1 MSEHDPRPTKRESST
16 SFSHSTRIGSLFGID
31 IYLDAS
37 VITIFALV
45 VWILGGNVFPS
56 WHPEWSLSLSWVTGL
71 MAGLLFFLSLLLHEM
86 AHSVVARR
94 YGIPVP
100 RITLFMF
107 GGVSEMQEEPTTPK
121 TEFWIAIVGPA
132 MSLFLG
138 VVFSALASALAPPDF
153 ATLLAEDQ
161 QAALAS
167 LPPLPTLLFWLGP
180 VNFLLAI
187 FNLVPGFPLDGG
199 RVLRAGLWW
208 MTGNLEQATRWA
220 ATGGRVF
227 GWMLMLLG
235 ALEVLSGMFQGLWL
249 ILIGWFITSA
259 ASSSYTQLMM
269 RRTLQGCR
277 VSDVMRTH
285 FETVDADITVAEF
298 VDDYLLKSSQRLWPV
313 TEGGRLVGF
322 ASLETIQDIEPA
334 DRGGKRLRDVMRT
347 DLDGHTVAANA
358 DAMKAMERM
367 SYGSMP
373 MAVVRGDEV
382 VGLLSQE
389 DMVKWLTL
397 HPRDRLNA

>member
-1 MSEHDPRPTKRESST
+1 MSERDPQETKRQPST

-37 VITIFALV
+37 VIIIFALV

-56 WHPEWSLSLSWVTGL
+56 WHPEWSLGLSWITGL
-71 MAGLLFFLSLLLHEM
+71 MAGLLFFISLLLHEL
-86 AHSVVARR
+86 AHSVVARG

-107 GGVSEMQEEPTTPK
+107 GGVSEMQEEPGSPRE
-121 TEFWIAIVGPA
+121 EFWIAIVGPA

-138 VVFSALASALAPPDF
+138 LLFSVLASLFAPPDF
-153 ATLLAEDQ
+153 AATLAEDQ

-167 LPPLPTLLFWLGP
+167 LAPLPTLLFWLGP
-180 VNFLLAI
+180 VNLLLAV
-187 FNLVPGFPLDGG
+187 FNMVPGFPLDGG

-208 MTGNLEQATRWA
+208 STGNLEQATRWA
-220 ATGGRVF
+220 ASGGRVF
-227 GWMLMLLG
+227 GWVLMLLG
-235 ALEVLSGMFQGLWL
+235 ALEVLSGALQGLWL
-249 ILIGWFITSA
+249 ILIGWFIASA
-259 ASSSYTQLMM
+259 ASSSYSQLMM

-277 VSDVMRTH
+277 VADVMRTH
-285 FETVDADITVAEF
+285 FETVDAGLSVAAF
-298 VDDYLLKSSQRLWPV
+298 IDDYLLRSSQRLWPV
-313 TEGGRLVGF
+313 TSGDRLVGF
-322 ASLETIQDIEPA
+322 ASLETIRDIEPA
-334 DRGGKRLRDVMRT
+334 ERGGRRLRDVMRT
-347 DLDGHTVAANA
+347 DLDELTVPATA

-367 SYGSMP
+367 SRDGMP
-373 MAVVRGDEV
+373 KAVVRGDEV

>member
-1 MSEHDPRPTKRESST
+1 MSDQEPQSQKPESPS

-37 VITIFALV
+37 VMIIFALV
-45 VWILGGNVFPS
+45 VWILGGNVFPG
-56 WHPEWSLSLSWVTGL
+56 WHPEWGLALSWATGL
-71 MAGLLFFLSLLLHEM
+71 MAGLLFFASLLAHEM
-86 AHSVVARR
+86 AHSVVARG

-107 GGVSEMQEEPTTPK
+107 GGVSEMQEEPETPK
-121 TEFWIAIVGPA
+121 KEFWIAIVGPA

-138 VVFSALASALAPPDF
+138 VVFTLLANALAPANF
-153 ATLLAEDQ
+153 AATLAEDQ

-167 LPPLPTLLFWLGP
+167 LAPLPTLLFWLGP

-220 ATGGRVF
+220 AAGGRIF
-227 GWMLMLLG
+227 GWFLMLVG

-249 ILIGWFITSA
+249 ILIGWFLASA
-259 ASSSYTQLMM
+259 ASSSYSQLMM

-277 VSDVMRTH
+277 VRDVMRTH
-285 FETVDADITVAEF
+285 FETVDADMTVAEF
-298 VDDYLLKSSQRLWPV
+298 IDDYLLKSSQRLWPV
-313 TEGGRLVGF
+313 TSDGRLQGF
-322 ASLETIQDIEPA
+322 ASLEIIQDIESA
-334 DRGGKRLRDVMRT
+334 ERGSKRLRDVMRS
-347 DLDGHTVAANA
+347 DLESLTVAADA
-358 DAMKAMERM
+358 DAMKATERM
-367 SYGSMP
+367 SYGSLP

-389 DMVKWLTL
+389 DVVKWLTL
-397 HPRDRLNA
+397 HPRDRLTA

>member
-1 MSEHDPRPTKRESST
+1 MSQNDPKPSKPESST
-16 SFSHSTRIGSLFGID
+16 SFTHSTRIGSLFGID
-31 IYLDAS
+31 VYLDAS
-37 VITIFALV
+37 VIIIFALV

-56 WHPEWSLSLSWVTGL
+56 WHPDWGLGVSWTTGL
-71 MAGLLFFLSLLLHEM
+71 MAGLLFFLSLLLHEL
-86 AHSVVARR
+86 AHSVVARS

-107 GGVSEMQEEPTTPK
+107 GGVSEMQEEPTSPK
-121 TEFWIAIVGPA
+121 QEFWIAIVGPA
-132 MSLFLG
+132 MSLLLG
-138 VVFSALASALAPPDF
+138 LVFTALASALAPPDF
-153 ATLLAEDQ
+153 GAMLVEDQ

-167 LPPLPTLLFWLGP
+167 LAPLPTLLFWLGP
-180 VNFLLAI
+180 VNFILAI
-187 FNLVPGFPLDGG
+187 FNMVPGFPLDGG

-220 ATGGRVF
+220 ATGGRIF
-227 GWMLMLLG
+227 GWVLMLIG

-259 ASSSYTQLMM
+259 ASSSYSQLLM

-277 VSDVMRTH
+277 VADVMRTH
-285 FETVDADITVAEF
+285 FETVDADLTVAEF
-298 VDDYLLKSSQRLWPV
+298 IDDYLLKSSQRLWPV
-313 TEGGRLVGF
+313 TSDDRLAGF
-322 ASLETIQDIEPA
+322 ASLETIQEIEPA
-334 DRGGKRLRDVMRT
+334 DRPGKRLRDIMRT
-347 DLDGHTVAANA
+347 DVEKLTVPANA

-373 MAVVRGDEV
+373 MAVVRGDAV

-397 HPRDRLNA
+397 HPRDRLSA